1 MKTGEGACDE
11 RSRVD
16 GMKVNI
22 GSVVMRLRTRRANL
36 MQVIIDLSINDD
48 CEMWLFVVLS
58 DDLIYLIDL
67 LFSRKAIK
75 SYSR

>member
-22 GSVVMRLRTRRANL
+22 GSVVMRLRTRRANSTE
-36 MQVIIDLSINDD
+36 IIIGLSINDD
-48 CEMWLFVVLS
+48 CDIWLFVVLS

-67 LFSRKAIK
+67 LFSHKAGR

>member
-1 MKTGEGACDE
+1 MQVT
-11 RSRVD
+11 
-16 GMKVNI
+16 I
-22 GSVVMRLRTRRANL
+22 GS
-36 MQVIIDLSINDD
+36 SINDD

-67 LFSRKAIK
+67 LFSHKAGR

>member
-1 MKTGEGACDE
+1 VKTGEVACDE

-22 GSVVMRLRTRRANL
+22 GSVVMRLRTRRANS
-36 MQVIIDLSINDD
+36 MEVIIGLSINDD
-48 CEMWLFVVLS
+48 CDIWLFVVLS

-67 LFSRKAIK
+67 LFSHKAGR